1 MGFSMVAS
9 VWVIAK
15 KIFSVSLILNAL
27 ITLATVAQI
36 IFYHYQAFPYWQP
49 YSPYV
54 FNGSVF
60 FLVIIAALMNIYP
73 SASLGRT
80 LHTGRFLFHHYVY
93 GFFVLLFSA
102 VFVVVFTSVSLFSLF
117 LVYNQ
122 TVAVNAGKFLFLI
135 GFALLLDDLPDVSK
149 RIDSFLNT
157 VKFKAYQGRKVLHF
171 LQLIVG
177 LVSFYVFLAVSLW
190 TTQHPE
196 LALPASFT
204 SGTFL
209 ITSLTS
215 LAFAKRKAWLK
226 IAPTE

>member
-1 MGFSMVAS
+1 MVGS
-9 VWVIAK
+9 IWVITK
-15 KIFSVSLILNAL
+15 KIFSLSLILNAL
-27 ITLATVAQI
+27 ITLAAVAQI
-36 IFYHYQAFPYWQP
+36 IFHYYQAFPYWQP
-49 YSPYV
+49 YSPYIV
-54 FNGSVF
+54 NGSIF
-60 FLVIIAALMNIYP
+60 FLVIVAALVNIYP
-73 SASLGRT
+73 SASVGRT

-102 VFVVVFTSVSLFSLF
+102 LFVTAFTSVSLLSLF

-122 TVAVNAGKFLFLI
+122 SVAVNAGKFLFLA

-149 RIDSFLNT
+149 KIDTSLN
-157 VKFKAYQGRKVLHF
+157 KLKSKAYQGQKALH
-171 LQLIVG
+171 LIQLVTG

-190 TTQHPE
+190 ATQHPE

-215 LAFAKRKAWLK
+215 LVCVERKAWLK
-226 IAPTE
+226 IAPTK